1 MRLKM
6 KKLKLLTLFFSI
18 LAFSACDTV
27 DFGNINQDDDSPQE
41 ANVEGMMAGAMN
53 QFFTLAGRSY
63 HLNPTLYVQY
73 QTQSVYTTEA
83 RYGQNS
89 YPWSGYFSGVLSNF
103 NEIYQITTAA
113 TVPAEVT
120 AFGAADNQAAVA
132 ELMSV
137 MVWKR
142 VADTWGPIP
151 YSNALQGIDNT
162 TPAYTA
168 QETIYQNLITRAQ
181 DARDMINTAA
191 AGPTGDVVYAG
202 NMANWQKFA
211 NSLLMD
217 LSLQLS
223 KQYPN
228 AGAYAANQFNEAL
241 GNAAGYIDEVSEE
254 FWYEHQNIVG
264 ANNPFSRNRG
274 ADYFLSEP
282 YTDAMMGSTN
292 GDSSIVYSNTT
303 YDERLNVL
311 SSSPGTSG
319 GAYGVNDAVSGASIS
334 FFSNPAAPL
343 HYMTAADTY
352 LDRAEAAELDW
363 TGETVATMLQ
373 QGIVASYASID
384 AYYDDDDPATGD
396 LTTDGSAFASQR
408 VLDAD
413 STSNLQVIGEEKWA
427 ALFPMG
433 FQAWS
438 EWRRT
443 TDRTSWGAN
452 SAGLVASGYP
462 GLYPSP
468 DATNGGTIPRRY
480 IYPSNEGG
488 VNTDSYEAGVQLL
501 SPASD
506 QNTSRFW
513 WDQ

>member
-6 KKLKLLTLFFSI
+6 KRLKLLTLFFSI

-27 DFGNINQDDDSPQE
+27 DFGNINQDDDNPQE
-41 ANVEGMMAGAMN
+41 ANVEGMMAGGMN

-83 RYGQNS
+83 RYGINA

-103 NEIYQITTAA
+103 NEIYQITTADD
-113 TVPAEVT
+113 VPAEVT
-120 AFGAADNQAAVA
+120 AFGAAANQAAVA

-142 VADTWGPIP
+142 VTDTWGPVP
-151 YSNALQGIDNT
+151 YTNALQGIENT
-162 TPAYTA
+162 TPAYTD

-181 DARDMINTAA
+181 NARDMINTAA

-217 LSLQLS
+217 LSMQLS
-223 KQYPN
+223 KRYPA
-228 AGAYAANQFNEAL
+228 AGGYAANQFNEAL
-241 GNAAGYIDEVSEE
+241 GHAAGYIDEVSEE
-254 FWYEHQNIVG
+254 FWYEHQNLPG
-264 ANNPFSRNRG
+264 AENPFSRNRG

-282 YTDAMMGSTN
+282 YTDAMMGDTN
-292 GDSSIVYSNTT
+292 SDSSIVYSNTT
-303 YDERLNVL
+303 YDARLDVL
-311 SSSPGTSG
+311 SSSPSTPG
-319 GAYGVNDAVSGASIS
+319 GPYGVDGSVSGASIS

-352 LDRAEAAELDW
+352 LDRAEAAELGW
-363 TGETVATMLQ
+363 TGETAATLLQ

-384 AYYDDDDPATGD
+384 AYYDDGNAASGD
-396 LTTDGSAFASQR
+396 LATDGSAFATQR
-408 VLDAD
+408 VLDAGA
-413 STSNLQVIGEEKWA
+413 TSMLQVIGEEKWA

-443 TDRTSWGAN
+443 TERTSWAAN
-452 SAGLVASGYP
+452 SNGLVPMGYP
-462 GLYPSP
+462 GLYPAP
-468 DATNGGTIPRRY
+468 AATNGGIIPRRY
-480 IYPSNEGG
+480 IYPSNESG

-501 SPASD
+501 TPGDD
-506 QNTSRFW
+506 QNTSRVW